1 MIDKF
6 GRKVN
11 YLRLSV
17 TDRCDLRCNYCMPKK
32 NSQLFPKSEIL
43 SLDDL
48 KRITNVLINL
58 GIKKIRITGGEP
70 LIRKD
75 ISQFLEFISSLK
87 HQGLEE
93 VLITTNGTQ
102 LKRYAKK
109 ISDLGIKKINISL
122 DSLSSKKFKFLTN
135 GGNLTDVLNGIY
147 EAKKHKLDIKIN
159 TVLLKDF
166 NENEILKMVKWCADN
181 NFKQTFIEVMP
192 VGKVDLQRSNQFLP
206 VSFAKEKIKK
216 AFGLDPIFFKTNG
229 PSRYYQ
235 TKKLN
240 NIIGFISPLTNN
252 FCSTCNRIRITSNGV
267 LYPCLGDNGSSNLT
281 KILKLDDNKLSEKIR
296 HIVFN
301 KPEKHF
307 FTVDDKTYINNR
319 YMNTTGG

>member
-32 NSQLFPKSEIL
+32 FTTL
-43 SLDDL
+43 SKIRNFIIGDL
-48 KRITNVLINL
+48 KRITKVLISL
-58 GIKKIRITGGEP
+58 GIKKIRVTGGEP

-75 ISQFLEFISSLK
+75 IGQFLEYICSLK
-87 HQGLEE
+87 QKGLEE
-93 VLITTNGTQ
+93 ILITTNGTQ
-102 LKRYAKK
+102 LKRFAKK
-109 ISDLGIKKINISL
+109 ISDLGIKKINVSL
-122 DSLSSKKFKFLTN
+122 DSLDPKKFKFLTN
-135 GGNLTDVLNGIY
+135 GGNLTEVLNGIY

-159 TVLLKDF
+159 TVLLKEF
-166 NENEILKMVKWCADN
+166 NENEILKMVKWCAEN

-192 VGKVDLQRSNQFLP
+192 VGKLDLLRSNQFLP
-206 VSFAKEKIKK
+206 VSYAKEKLKRC
-216 AFGLDPIFFKTNG
+216 LVLPNFFKTNG
-229 PSRYYQ
+229 PSRYFQ

-252 FCSTCNRIRITSNGV
+252 FCSTCNRIRVTSNGI
-267 LYPCLGDNGSSNLT
+267 LYPCLGDNGSTNLMD
-281 KILKLDDNKLSEKIR
+281 ILKFDDNKLSQKIR
-296 HIVFN
+296 SIIFN

-307 FTVDDKTYINNR
+307 FQLMTKHILITDI
-319 YMNTTGG
+319 

>member
-32 NSQLFPKSEIL
+32 NTFLYPKSEIL
-43 SLDDL
+43 SLNDL
-48 KRITNVLINL
+48 KRITRILISL
-58 GIKKIRITGGEP
+58 GIKKIRVTGGEP

-75 ISQFLEFISSLK
+75 IGEFLEYICSLK
-87 HQGLEE
+87 QKGLEE

-102 LKRYAKK
+102 LKKYAKK

-122 DSLSSKKFKFLTN
+122 DSLNSKKFKFLTN
-135 GGNLTDVLNGIY
+135 GGNLTEVLNGIY
-147 EAKKHKLDIKIN
+147 EAKKNKLDVKIN

-192 VGKVDLQRSNQFLP
+192 VGKLNLQRSNQFLP

-216 AFGLDPIFFKTNG
+216 EFGLDPIFFKSNG
-229 PSRYYQ
+229 PSRYFK
-235 TKKLN
+235 TNKLS
-240 NIIGFISPLTNN
+240 NIIGFISPLTDN
-252 FCSTCNRIRITSNGV
+252 FCSTCNRIRVTSNGV
-267 LYPCLGDNGSSNLT
+267 LYPCLGDNGSTNLVDL
-281 KILKLDDNKLSEKIR
+281 LKFDDNDISIKLKNVI
-296 HIVFN
+296 FN
-301 KPEKHF
+301 KPEKHLF
-307 FTVDDKTYINNR
+307 SINDKTYINNR